1 MKSLLIVLFIITSLG
16 ACVTKNDEKVM
27 RDVSKPEIIR
37 PAVQKGDLY
46 ASPEIK
52 WPSSDGKMHSFK
64 EMTRGKVV
72 LVNFWATWC
81 IPCKITLASLRAV
94 QQKYS
99 NKDVVILGIST
110 YETTDPAYRLDF
122 VSKFVAE
129 RDFGYPVL
137 LDEDDKAL
145 WGAFGMKAGGVPTMV
160 FINRDG
166 FIEKTTRGSMSEK
179 ELTRELDKLLKQNI
193 NP

>member
-1 MKSLLIVLFIITSLG
+1 MISSLG
-16 ACVTKNDEKVM
+16 ACVRKNDEKMM
-27 RDVSKPEIIR
+27 RDVSKVEIVK
-37 PAVQKGDLY
+37 PAVLKGNLY
-46 ASPEIK
+46 ESPELI
-52 WPSSDGKMHSFK
+52 WPSSDGKMKSFK
-64 EMTRGKVV
+64 EMTRGKIV

-94 QQKYS
+94 QQKY
-99 NKDVVILGIST
+99 NKQDVVILGIST
-110 YETTDPAYRLDF
+110 YETTDPAYRLDY
-122 VSKFVAE
+122 VSKFVEE

-166 FIEKTTRGSMSEK
+166 FIEKTASGSMSEK
-179 ELTRELDKLLKQNI
+179 EITRELDKLLKQNI